1 MPRRD
6 VSPRRRLAGWSAA
19 AVIVLAACGGDDSPS
34 TNPTS
39 MPSTA
44 DSTSE
49 APVTTAPAG
58 PPRTITV
65 PGDQPTIQQA
75 VDAARTGDL
84 VLVSPGSYAERVVIT
99 TPGVTLRG
107 LDRNGVV
114 LDGGGTLGN
123 GIMVVG
129 AGSVVENLTVTGYTF
144 NGVLVT
150 GDETATGDEAD
161 DGESGDYAAGAMI
174 EGYRVSYVTAYN
186 NGLYGIYA
194 FGVRGGQIDH
204 SYASGHPDSGFYVGQ
219 CKPCDVLLTDN
230 VAEHNRIGYEGT
242 NAGGNTFI
250 VNSIWRNNRI
260 GITINS
266 EDRELLA
273 PQETAVVAGNLV
285 TGNANPD
292 TPDTANAGDGIV
304 GLGIG
309 IGGGTNNIVT
319 RNRITDNGA
328 VGVAVTDLDGYSP
341 IANQITDN
349 VIEGH
354 TNDLALYSSGA
365 PVAVHQ
371 NCFSGNR
378 PAATWPADLETLLP
392 CGTAG
397 SPPADGPGPPR
408 DAAPAGLD
416 YLAMPAPPP
425 QADMPD
431 AGNAAWGPHTP
442 TVPTFDVTTATVPAG

>member
-1 MPRRD
+1 
-6 VSPRRRLAGWSAA
+6 
-19 AVIVLAACGGDDSPS
+19 
-34 TNPTS
+34 
-39 MPSTA
+39 
-44 DSTSE
+44 
-49 APVTTAPAG
+49 
-58 PPRTITV
+58 
-65 PGDQPTIQQA
+65 
-75 VDAARTGDL
+75 
-84 VLVSPGSYAERVVIT
+84 
-99 TPGVTLRG
+99 
-107 LDRNGVV
+107 
-114 LDGGGTLGN
+114 
-123 GIMVVG
+123 
-129 AGSVVENLTVTGYTF
+129 
-144 NGVLVT
+144 VLVT
-150 GDETATGDEAD
+150 GDETATGGEAD
-161 DGESGDYAAGAMI
+161 DGESDEYAAGAMI
-174 EGYRVSYVTAYN
+174 AGYRVSYVTAYN

-250 VNSIWRNNRI
+250 VNSIWRDNRI

-266 EDRELLA
+266 ENRELLA
-273 PQETAVVAGNLV
+273 PQETAVVAGNLI

-292 TPDTANAGDGIV
+292 TPDTADAGEGIV

-341 IANQITDN
+341 IANQVTDN

-371 NCFSGNR
+371 NCFSGNH
-378 PAATWPADLETLLP
+378 PATTWPADLETLLP
-392 CGTAG
+392 CGAAG
-397 SPPADGPGPPR
+397 SPPADGAGPPR
-408 DAAPAGLD
+408 DEAPAGPD

-425 QADMPD
+425 QDNMPD
-431 AGNAAWGPHTP
+431 ADGAAWAPYAP
-442 TVPTFDVTTATVPAG
+442 TVPTFDPTTAAVPAG